1 LERDLPVLFSPLHA
15 GASGRGLGV
24 GVRTREERRAAAPPG
39 GCAGAGDRGQ
49 ARAVQQAAGGG
60 PMGGY
65 PRLAW
70 ATYRRKG
77 ATKD

>member
-1 LERDLPVLFSPLHA
+1 M
-15 GASGRGLGV
+15 GRPHLRV
-24 GVRTREERRAAAPPG
+24 AVQALATG
-39 GCAGAGDRGQ
+39 GR

-65 PRLAW
+65 PRLTW